1 MSTAAVPP
9 VVDRKVVLT
18 QCRQATERK
27 LAVTLAPM
35 LDAMAKHLA
44 EVGAQGKDRDER
56 EQCLAAAHRLFHE
69 REEFFAGFRGE
80 LAARFEARA
89 ASLLAGGPSAEELD
103 RETLAMLKTNVLEN
117 EVAVIKLS
125 VLLKSRAVAELDEM
139 ARRFCTLLSRPELED
154 GHNPIG
160 PMAIAHA
167 VYAGL
172 AKCRVE
178 SRAQRAVRPLLE
190 DGLTGPVREVYS
202 VVNQLMHALHIAPV
216 PPRPEALP
224 VAARPAAGP
233 SPEPV
238 SEAAAASPAPRPP
251 PAETILPAA
260 EVAAARAVAS
270 ALVGVQLP
278 ANLDAFMRS
287 DMRDLLART
296 HSRHG
301 SASPA
306 WRQTVQT
313 MIDLVWSLKPK
324 DGADRAKLAAMLPAL
339 LPRVSATLGAMDL
352 DPARR
357 KELLETLASQHR
369 ELLRS
374 A

>member
-1 MSTAAVPP
+1 MSIAATAPA
-9 VVDRKVVLT
+9 VDRKVVLT
-18 QCRQATERK
+18 QCRLAAERK
-27 LAVTLAPM
+27 LAGALGPM
-35 LDAMAKHLA
+35 LDAVAKHLA
-44 EVGAQGKDRDER
+44 EVGAQGKDREER

-69 REEFFAGFRGE
+69 REDFFSGFRDE

-89 ASLLAGGPSAEELD
+89 ASLLVGGPSAEELD

-139 ARRFCTLLSRPELED
+139 ARRFCTLLSRPALED

-160 PMAIAHA
+160 PVAIAHA

-172 AKCRVE
+172 AKCRIE

-190 DGLTGPVREVYS
+190 EGLTGPVRDFYVA
-202 VVNQLMHALHIAPV
+202 VNHVMQALHIAPAAPAV
-216 PPRPEALP
+216 ESRPSL
-224 VAARPAAGP
+224 AAA

-238 SEAAAASPAPRPP
+238 PATAPEAVAASPPP
-251 PAETILPAA
+251 QPEAVLPAA

-278 ANLDAFMRS
+278 ASIDAFLRG

-296 HSRHG
+296 YSRHG
-301 SASPA
+301 SVSPA
-306 WRQTVQT
+306 WQQAVQT
-313 MIDLVWSLKPK
+313 LIDLVWSLKPK
-324 DGADRAKLAAMLPAL
+324 DAPERAKLAAMLPAL
-339 LPRVSATLGAMDL
+339 LPRVSATLGAMDV
-352 DPARR
+352 DPVRR
-357 KELLETLASQHR
+357 KQLLETLASQHR
-369 ELLRS
+369 QLLRGG
-374 A
+374 

>member
-1 MSTAAVPP
+1 MTSAAAAPA
-9 VVDRKVVLT
+9 VDRKVVLT
-18 QCRQATERK
+18 QCRLATERK
-27 LAVTLAPM
+27 LVAALGPLLEAW
-35 LDAMAKHLA
+35 AGHLA
-44 EVGAQGKDRDER
+44 ESGAQGKDREDR

-69 REEFFAGFRGE
+69 REDFFSGFRDE

-139 ARRFCTLLSRPELED
+139 ARRFCTLLARPALED

-172 AKCRVE
+172 AKCRIE
-178 SRAQRAVRPLLE
+178 SRAQRAIRPLLE
-190 DGLTGPVREVYS
+190 EGIAAPVRDVYAA
-202 VVNQLMHALHIAPV
+202 VNQLMQALHIAPAERV
-216 PPRPEALP
+216 T
-224 VAARPAAGP
+224 PAAPAAVAP
-233 SPEPV
+233 SPAVE
-238 SEAAAASPAPRPP
+238 SLPP
-251 PAETILPAA
+251 PAPAAQAPVPTSETILPAA

-270 ALVGVQLP
+270 ALVGAQLP
-278 ANLDAFMRS
+278 AAVDAFLRS

-301 SASPA
+301 STSPA
-306 WRQTVQT
+306 WQQAVRT
-313 MIDLVWSLKPK
+313 MLDLVWSLKPK
-324 DGADRAKLAAMLPAL
+324 DGAERAKLAAMLPTL
-339 LPRVSATLGAMDL
+339 LPRVGAVLAAMDM
-352 DPARR
+352 DAARR
-357 KELLETLASQHR
+357 KALLDALAAQHR
-369 ELLRS
+369 ELLRAS
-374 A
+374 